1 MGAWAQAGPESQ
13 AQANQS
19 NQRPWRLIMALT
31 VNTNIPSLNT
41 QRNIN
46 NTSNALNTSMQ
57 RLSTGSRINSAKD
70 DAAGLQISNR
80 LTNQIN
86 GLNVAT
92 RNANDGISLAQT
104 AEGALQQ
111 STNILQ
117 RIRDLAIQSANGS
130 NSDADRAALQKE
142 VAAQQAELTRI
153 AETTT
158 FGGRKLM
165 DGSFGTSSFQVGS
178 NAYETIDVTVKDASA
193 SAIGSYQVGSK
204 TNAAAT
210 AGLPTAANLSTV
222 TGSVVAN
229 ADAAFTAG
237 NVTVVGSGQAETVSI
252 AAGDSAKTLAA
263 KFDGAIPGM
272 TATART
278 VFTAEVNA
286 TAGQSAN
293 FSLKVGDAEVDLV
306 GVTSTANLAEQ
317 INSNA
322 SKLGLKANLSSEGV
336 LTIESA
342 TGENVTFGQSSNENV
357 GLGVRVQDASGNF
370 GPRTA
375 VGDTAG
381 KTVVGYLQLNSSN
394 SYAISADAV
403 EVKQN
408 LAQVQ
413 LSEVAY
419 ADPTG
424 TPQTDAA
431 KFTLDMITV
440 AGAGYGGDD
449 VEINLSSYTGST
461 AFTDRASLLNAIKEQ
476 DTSGALIVDTTA
488 GTIRSANGGD
498 ITFGTLTA
506 KQSDGETDSTT
517 GSVTATFEKM
527 QNDGN
532 YTATTT
538 AISGGSATAVEVT
551 IGDVAG
557 SYQLFGSA
565 SAEKNSVGE
574 IDIST
579 ADGAQRALAVVDNA
593 LAAIDAQRADLG
605 AVQNRFDNTINNL
618 QNIAENASAAR
629 SRIMDTDYAAETA
642 NLSKNQVLQ
651 QAGTAILA
659 QAKQLPQSVLSL
671 LQ

>member
-1 MGAWAQAGPESQ
+1 
-13 AQANQS
+13 
-19 NQRPWRLIMALT
+19 MALT

-357 GLGVRVQDASGNF
+357 GLSVRVQDASGNF

-381 KTVVGYLQLNSSN
+381 KTVVGYLQLNSSS
-394 SYAISADAV
+394 SYAISADTVVVNQNVTQAALTVAQGAV
-403 EVKQN
+403 D
-408 LAQVQ
+408 AP
-413 LSEVAY
+413 A
-419 ADPTG
+419 
-424 TPQTDAA
+424 TDAEHFRIA
-431 KFTLDMITV
+431 SITV
-440 AGAGYGGDD
+440 AGAGYGGAGATID
-449 VEINLSSYTGST
+449 LSGIEL
-461 AFTDRASLLNAIKEQ
+461 RSLNDLRDAIRTQ
-476 DTSGALIVDTTA
+476 DTTGALIVGDD
-488 GTIRSANGGD
+488 GTIRSQNGGA
-498 ITFGTLTA
+498 ITFGALSQHLADGSAATTRAFTVEHAKLNGDGTSAAAATVHNAALTA
-506 KQSDGETDSTT
+506 E
-517 GSVTATFEKM
+517 A
-527 QNDGN
+527 
-532 YTATTT
+532 
-538 AISGGSATAVEVT
+538 VT
-551 IGDVAG
+551 INDVAG